1 MSFMPCIQKPKCTR
15 VSLNPEIT
23 TAKRVLKYI
32 PFHVLQRVSIYAF
45 KAVRRVRHCNDSSCD
60 VYAIDNV
67 NCKAIL
73 WFFFKVAEKIQKHTA
88 QVEIHLHFMINVT
101 QTILRRPSSQR
112 SKRRVQHEKART
124 TIFQN
129 VREKGDETCP
139 LLPPKDVLPWAWWM
153 TLSSQSWHRATRPR
167 VSSGCC
173 SIRFTRCSQHFSVW
187 WSQPI
192 STGTSLH
199 YCC

>member
-67 NCKAIL
+67 NCKAFL
-73 WFFFKVAEKIQKHTA
+73 WFFFQ
-88 QVEIHLHFMINVT
+88 
-101 QTILRRPSSQR
+101 SS
-112 SKRRVQHEKART
+112 
-124 TIFQN
+124 
-129 VREKGDETCP
+129 
-139 LLPPKDVLPWAWWM
+139 
-153 TLSSQSWHRATRPR
+153 
-167 VSSGCC
+167 
-173 SIRFTRCSQHFSVW
+173 
-187 WSQPI
+187 
-192 STGTSLH
+192 
-199 YCC
+199 